1 MLGEETEVGS
11 GKGVIEVRLIGL
23 QNQDLLE
30 NIQEIGIMQG
40 RLWILF
46 ISVLQRGAHNSFK
59 Q

>member
-23 QNQDLLE
+23 QNKDLLE

-46 ISVLQRGAHNSFK
+46 IHLCIAKRCTQ
-59 Q
+59 